1 MKFYDKEIL
10 ISLTKNIEK
19 LCEQQ
24 SSRNPAIYDMFTKLE
39 GRIQVLENKIIEL
52 EAKIESINVNNDDE
66 DTVPVRRDCSLCII
80 S

>member
-10 ISLTKNIEK
+10 NSLAKNIEK

-24 SSRNPAIYDMFTKLE
+24 SNRNPAIYEKFTKLE
-39 GRIQVLENKIIEL
+39 GRIQVLENKIEEL
-52 EAKIESINVNNDDE
+52 ELKIESMNEDE
-66 DTVPVRRDCSLCII
+66 NTVPIRRDCSLCII